1 MSQTEPEKAVS
12 VQLKWPVCVRDI
24 CCPSA
29 DCTSVFWFCNVLQLW
44 CFSGR
49 LLCFLLWFGVT
60 GRGSQNYK
68 SLYLFICHCVSTC
81 PFFHA
86 AALFPKLTN
95 VLRLIEYDPL
105 TAVWNNEASF
115 PLHSPPGWPLSP
127 ALQSTSKCLISVES
141 GAEGNIDHTESPS
154 VHIYCFCTEGEVA
167 LWSPKLRFQT
177 LEMIL
182 FGVKMLFGLFVRNK
196 VEFKHRGVWKGAPK
210 VIHNLWAIIEYFD
223 WKRLNLRA
231 L

>member
-1 MSQTEPEKAVS
+1 MKLTLKRSQVLFHWCWRQTCNKLDRNFTHQRSKISWKTFLCVWMTRGKRGVTVCLKQSQKKLFQCSWNGLFVSEIFAVL
-12 VQLKWPVCVRDI
+12 QLIAP
-24 CCPSA
+24 
-29 DCTSVFWFCNVLQLW
+29 VFWFCNVLQLW
-44 CFSGR
+44 CSSGR

-115 PLHSPPGWPLSP
+115 PLHFLPQDGLSLQHFSPH
-127 ALQSTSKCLISVES
+127 QS
-141 GAEGNIDHTESPS
+141 A
-154 VHIYCFCTEGEVA
+154 
-167 LWSPKLRFQT
+167 
-177 LEMIL
+177 
-182 FGVKMLFGLFVRNK
+182 
-196 VEFKHRGVWKGAPK
+196 
-210 VIHNLWAIIEYFD
+210 
-223 WKRLNLRA
+223 
-231 L
+231 

>member
-1 MSQTEPEKAVS
+1 MKLILKRSQVLFHWCWRQTCNKLDRNFTHQRSKISWKTFLRVWMTRKERSYCMSQTEPEKAVS

-24 CCPSA
+24 CCPSV
-29 DCTSVFWFCNVLQLW
+29 DCTSVFWFCNVLQLR
-44 CFSGR
+44 CSSGH

-115 PLHSPPGWPLSP
+115 PLHFLPQDGLSLQHFSPH
-127 ALQSTSKCLISVES
+127 QS
-141 GAEGNIDHTESPS
+141 A
-154 VHIYCFCTEGEVA
+154 
-167 LWSPKLRFQT
+167 
-177 LEMIL
+177 
-182 FGVKMLFGLFVRNK
+182 
-196 VEFKHRGVWKGAPK
+196 
-210 VIHNLWAIIEYFD
+210 
-223 WKRLNLRA
+223 
-231 L
+231 